1 LIDDGRFDPVID
13 SVYTLDEIAAAH
25 ERVDGGH
32 KRGNVVLT
40 MVEGTS

>member
-13 SVYTLDEIAAAH
+13 SAYPLDQIVAAH

-40 MVEGTS
+40 MVEDTS